1 MNEVYKIQN
10 NLNGK
15 IYIGITIQGAR
26 TRFLHHLYEARSG
39 SSFPIHRSI
48 NKNGKENFTIDVI
61 EVCDSTEQMKER
73 EKYWISFYNTTD
85 RSKGY
90 NRTIGGDGTF
100 GRLHSEETKRKIGL
114 LAIGRKASDAT
125 KKRMSDSH
133 TENPPS
139 KERIANVVA
148 ANKARTKAVVQYDI
162 DMNFIAEYKS
172 LKDAEAATGISYRLI
187 SMRTKIP
194 PIITPTN
201 RYRVK
206 FIWKLKEQVQLEET
220 LVA

>member
-90 NRTIGGDGTF
+90 NRTTGGDGAF
-100 GRLHSEETKRKIGL
+100 GRLHSEETKKKISEK
-114 LAIGRKASDAT
+114 AIGRKMSSES
-125 KKRMSDSH
+125 KKRMSDSG
-133 TENPPS
+133 
-139 KERIANVVA
+139 KGRKMANTTREA
-148 ANKARTKAVVQYDI
+148 LDKRNNLKKIPVVQYDI
-162 DMNFIAEYKS
+162 NMNFIAEFDS
-172 LKDAEAATGISYRLI
+172 MSDAEKATGVSYRLI
-187 SMRTKIP
+187 LKRVKVQ

-201 RYRVK
+201 RYGVK